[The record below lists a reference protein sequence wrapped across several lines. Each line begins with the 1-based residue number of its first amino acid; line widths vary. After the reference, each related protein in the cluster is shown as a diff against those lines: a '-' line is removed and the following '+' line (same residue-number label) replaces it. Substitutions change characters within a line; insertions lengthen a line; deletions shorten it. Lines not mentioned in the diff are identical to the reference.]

1 MLCLLKAGD
10 KFKDLGGKHYLG
22 IFKCDK
28 IYLSTD
34 GRIKIYPF
42 HLASINNNVK
52 LNRNQ
57 SSLSYCDK
65 VNEVYI

>member
-52 LNRNQ
+52 LNRN
-57 SSLSYCDK
+57 
-65 VNEVYI
+65 